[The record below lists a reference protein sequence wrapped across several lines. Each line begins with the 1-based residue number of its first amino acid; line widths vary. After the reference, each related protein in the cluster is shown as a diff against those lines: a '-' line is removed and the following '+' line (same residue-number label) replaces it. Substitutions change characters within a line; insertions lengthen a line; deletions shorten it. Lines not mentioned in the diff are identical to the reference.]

1 MLLNFYFL
9 DSFKCK
15 LPSDDKTLDK
25 SLNVSAEHII
35 ILTGDS
41 FLLFEDINNNQ
52 GKIVFWCNILSIT
65 DLQIVKSTKTIS
77 INFYEDVE
85 NQDYR
90 LKLIIENIIFFRDTL
105 VSRMNSLEIKIVSK
119 MVDPQK
125 KLKRRLTFKDVT
137 RMKLNDIEKNAKE
150 LKQKIEKGEVDNYTV
165 NTFTTLCGKAIE
177 ELNRN
182 NDEIKQFEFMNMM
195 KNVLQMDQVNKLT
208 EMEQKQKNSQKKEE
222 IGGNK
227 EINNT
232 NSINIINNN
241 ENNKSKEEDNKDLYE
256 NVEENNEEKNKS
268 KEEEN
273 KELYEDREENNEL
286 YENVE
291 ENKDEK

>member
-1 MLLNFYFL
+1 MHILLILYFL

-15 LPSDDKTLDK
+15 LPSDDKYLDK

-41 FLLFEDINNNQ
+41 FLLFEDINNDQ

-65 DLQIVKSTKTIS
+65 DLQINKSSKTAS

-90 LKLIIENIIFFRDTL
+90 LKLIIENIIIFRDTL
-105 VSRMNSLEIKIVSK
+105 VSRMNSLEIKVVSK
-119 MVDPQK
+119 MVDPLK
-125 KLKRRLTFKDVT
+125 KLKKRITFKDVS
-137 RMKLNDIEKNAKE
+137 RMKLDDMEKNAKE

-177 ELNRN
+177 ELNKN
-182 NDEIKQFEFMNMM
+182 NDELKQFEFMNMM

-208 EMEQKQKNSQKKEE
+208 EMEQKQKNELKKEGIEGKKEE
-222 IGGNK
+222 
-227 EINNT
+227 NNP
-232 NSINIINNN
+232 NSINIINK
-241 ENNKSKEEDNKDLYE
+241 ETTSKSKEEDNK
-256 NVEENNEEKNKS
+256 
-268 KEEEN
+268 
-273 KELYEDREENNEL
+273 ELYEDVEGKKELNETG
-286 YENVE
+286 EISND
-291 ENKDEK
+291 KK

>member
-1 MLLNFYFL
+1 MHILLILYFL

-15 LPSDDKTLDK
+15 LPSDDKYLDK

-41 FLLFEDINNNQ
+41 FLLFEDINNDQ

-65 DLQIVKSTKTIS
+65 DLQINKSSKTAS

-90 LKLIIENIIFFRDTL
+90 LKLIIENIIIFRDTL
-105 VSRMNSLEIKIVSK
+105 VSRMNSLEIKVVSK
-119 MVDPQK
+119 MVDPLK
-125 KLKRRLTFKDVT
+125 KLKKRITFKDVS
-137 RMKLNDIEKNAKE
+137 RMKLDDMEKNAKE

-177 ELNRN
+177 ELNKN
-182 NDEIKQFEFMNMM
+182 NDELKQFEFMNMM

-208 EMEQKQKNSQKKEE
+208 EMEQKQKNEQKKAGSEGKKEE
-222 IGGNK
+222 
-227 EINNT
+227 NNP
-232 NSINIINNN
+232 NSLNIINK
-241 ENNKSKEEDNKDLYE
+241 ETTNKSKEEDNK
-256 NVEENNEEKNKS
+256 
-268 KEEEN
+268 
-273 KELYEDREENNEL
+273 ELYEDIEEKKQLNETEENSND
-286 YENVE
+286 
-291 ENKDEK
+291 KK

>member
-1 MLLNFYFL
+1 MHILLILYFL

-15 LPSDDKTLDK
+15 LPSDDKYLDK

-41 FLLFEDINNNQ
+41 FLLFEDINNDQ

-65 DLQIVKSTKTIS
+65 DLQINKSSKTAS

-90 LKLIIENIIFFRDTL
+90 LKLIIENIIIFRDTL
-105 VSRMNSLEIKIVSK
+105 VSRMNSLEIKVVSK
-119 MVDPQK
+119 MVDPLK
-125 KLKRRLTFKDVT
+125 KLKKRITFKDVS
-137 RMKLNDIEKNAKE
+137 RMKLDDMEKNAKE

-177 ELNRN
+177 ELNKN
-182 NDEIKQFEFMNMM
+182 NDELKQFEFMNMM

-208 EMEQKQKNSQKKEE
+208 EMEQKQKNEQKKEGIE
-222 IGGNK
+222 GKK
-227 EINNT
+227 EENNP
-232 NSINIINNN
+232 NSINIINK
-241 ENNKSKEEDNKDLYE
+241 EATSKSKEEDNK
-256 NVEENNEEKNKS
+256 
-268 KEEEN
+268 
-273 KELYEDREENNEL
+273 ELYEDVEGKKELNETEENSND
-286 YENVE
+286 
-291 ENKDEK
+291 KK

>member
-1 MLLNFYFL
+1 MHILLILYFL

-15 LPSDDKTLDK
+15 LPSDDKYLDK

-41 FLLFEDINNNQ
+41 FLLFEDINNDQ

-65 DLQIVKSTKTIS
+65 DLQINKSSKTAS

-90 LKLIIENIIFFRDTL
+90 LKLIIENIIIFRDTL
-105 VSRMNSLEIKIVSK
+105 VSRMNSLEIKVVSK
-119 MVDPQK
+119 MVDPLK
-125 KLKRRLTFKDVT
+125 KLKKRITFKDVS
-137 RMKLNDIEKNAKE
+137 RMKLDDMEKNAKE

-177 ELNRN
+177 ELNKN
-182 NDEIKQFEFMNMM
+182 NDELKQFEFMNMM

-208 EMEQKQKNSQKKEE
+208 EMEQKQKNELKKEGIEGKKEE
-222 IGGNK
+222 
-227 EINNT
+227 NNP
-232 NSINIINNN
+232 NSINIINK
-241 ENNKSKEEDNKDLYE
+241 ETTSKSKEEDNK
-256 NVEENNEEKNKS
+256 
-268 KEEEN
+268 
-273 KELYEDREENNEL
+273 ELYEDIEEKKQLNETEENSND
-286 YENVE
+286 
-291 ENKDEK
+291 KK

>member
-1 MLLNFYFL
+1 MHILLILYFL

-15 LPSDDKTLDK
+15 LPSDDKYLDK

-41 FLLFEDINNNQ
+41 FLLFEDINNDQ

-65 DLQIVKSTKTIS
+65 DLQINKSSKTAS

-90 LKLIIENIIFFRDTL
+90 LKLIIENIIIFRDTL
-105 VSRMNSLEIKIVSK
+105 VSRMNSLEIKVVSK
-119 MVDPQK
+119 MVDPLK
-125 KLKRRLTFKDVT
+125 KLKKRITFKDVS
-137 RMKLNDIEKNAKE
+137 RMKLDDMEKNAKE

-177 ELNRN
+177 ELNKN
-182 NDEIKQFEFMNMM
+182 NDELKQFEFMNMM

-208 EMEQKQKNSQKKEE
+208 EMEQKQKNEQKKEGIE
-222 IGGNK
+222 GKK
-227 EINNT
+227 EENNP
-232 NSINIINNN
+232 NSLNIINK
-241 ENNKSKEEDNKDLYE
+241 ETTNKSKEEDNK
-256 NVEENNEEKNKS
+256 
-268 KEEEN
+268 
-273 KELYEDREENNEL
+273 ELYEDIEEKKQLNETEENSND
-286 YENVE
+286 
-291 ENKDEK
+291 KK

>member
-1 MLLNFYFL
+1 MLVSIHILLILYFL

-15 LPSDDKTLDK
+15 LPSDDKYLDK

-41 FLLFEDINNNQ
+41 FLLFEDINNDQ

-65 DLQIVKSTKTIS
+65 DLQINKSSKTAS

-90 LKLIIENIIFFRDTL
+90 LKLIIENIIIFRDTL
-105 VSRMNSLEIKIVSK
+105 VSRMNSLEIKVVSK
-119 MVDPQK
+119 MVDPLK
-125 KLKRRLTFKDVT
+125 KLKKRITFKDVS
-137 RMKLNDIEKNAKE
+137 RMKLDDMEKNAKE

-177 ELNRN
+177 ELNKN
-182 NDEIKQFEFMNMM
+182 NDELKQFEFMNMM

-208 EMEQKQKNSQKKEE
+208 EMEQKQKNEQKKEGIE
-222 IGGNK
+222 GKK
-227 EINNT
+227 EENNP
-232 NSINIINNN
+232 NSINIINK
-241 ENNKSKEEDNKDLYE
+241 ETTNKSKEEDNK
-256 NVEENNEEKNKS
+256 
-268 KEEEN
+268 
-273 KELYEDREENNEL
+273 ELYEDIEEKKQLNETEENSND
-286 YENVE
+286 
-291 ENKDEK
+291 KK

>member
-1 MLLNFYFL
+1 MHILLILYFL

-15 LPSDDKTLDK
+15 LPSDDKYLDK

-41 FLLFEDINNNQ
+41 FLLFEDINNDQ

-65 DLQIVKSTKTIS
+65 DLQINKSSKTAS

-90 LKLIIENIIFFRDTL
+90 LKLIIENIIIFRDTL
-105 VSRMNSLEIKIVSK
+105 VSRMNSLEIKVVSK
-119 MVDPQK
+119 MVDPLK
-125 KLKRRLTFKDVT
+125 KLKKRITFKDVS
-137 RMKLNDIEKNAKE
+137 RMKLDDMEKNAKE

-177 ELNRN
+177 ELNKN
-182 NDEIKQFEFMNMM
+182 NDELKQFEFMNMM

-208 EMEQKQKNSQKKEE
+208 EMEQKQKNGNKDGASLPINNDISKNKKKNQPNEKKEE
-222 IGGNK
+222 K
-227 EINNT
+227 KVD
-232 NSINIINNN
+232 NS
-241 ENNKSKEEDNKDLYE
+241 DLYE
-256 NVEENNEEKNKS
+256 NVKENKDSNKDV
-268 KEEEN
+268 EEN
-273 KELYEDREENNEL
+273 KEKKENTD
-286 YENVE
+286 
-291 ENKDEK
+291 ENKDK